1 MSQLSPEQL
10 AHVEQ
15 WAAAGANLN
24 QVQDRL
30 KTEFGIS
37 LTYLDA
43 RLLMVDIG
51 VRLQEKPREPVK
63 PAEPE
68 PPPAAPAL
76 PATDETWNENFDDT
90 TSDGVP
96 PACDVTLTADPVAI
110 SGALISGK
118 VSFSDGQTAAW
129 YLDQMGRLGL
139 SGAPQGYQP
148 PKEDIPHFQQQL
160 DLLMQQAGF

>member
-51 VRLQEKPREPVK
+51 VRLQEKPRESVK

-76 PATDETWNENFDDT
+76 PAADETWNENFDDT

-96 PACDVTLTADPVAI
+96 PACAVTLTADPVAI

-118 VSFSDGQTAAW
+118 VNFSDGQTAAW

>member
-51 VRLQEKPREPVK
+51 VRLQEKPREPMK
-63 PAEPE
+63 PAETE

-76 PATDETWNENFDDT
+76 PAADETWNENFDDT

-96 PACDVTLTADPVAI
+96 PAC
-110 SGALISGK
+110 
-118 VSFSDGQTAAW
+118 AW
-129 YLDQMGRLGL
+129 YRR
-139 SGAPQGYQP
+139 SRP
-148 PKEDIPHFQQQL
+148 
-160 DLLMQQAGF
+160 